1 MGRAYLVG
9 ERGPEIFRPNQPGR
23 ILNSLPPGSS
33 QPSIRV
39 IINNNTNE
47 RMTARAETKFNG
59 SEYITNVVIDAI
71 ATNKNGMRDALK
83 GAV

>member
-1 MGRAYLVG
+1 
-9 ERGPEIFRPNQPGR
+9 
-23 ILNSLPPGSS
+23 
-33 QPSIRV
+33 
-39 IINNNTNE
+39 
-47 RMTARAETKFNG
+47 MTARTETKFNG